1 MVGFL
6 KLVEKKIIKLYMLI
20 KWYFCKLVWNYIVK
34 LELIMK
40 LIKFDVSV
48 VICLNNC
55 LF

>member
-6 KLVEKKIIKLYMLI
+6 KLVKKKIIKLYMLI
-20 KWYFCKLVWNYIVK
+20 KWYFVNWYGIVK

-40 LIKFDVSV
+40 LIKFDVLV